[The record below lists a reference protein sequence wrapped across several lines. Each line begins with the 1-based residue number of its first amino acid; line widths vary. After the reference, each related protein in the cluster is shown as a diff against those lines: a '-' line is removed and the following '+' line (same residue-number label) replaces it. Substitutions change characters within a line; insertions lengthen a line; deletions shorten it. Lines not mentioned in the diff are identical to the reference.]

1 MGHSTGSQSTAD
13 RSNQENSFRTTGKPG
28 SARLATGTV
37 QDLCRSVAPLG
48 LSDTLAHAVEALRL
62 SPLSSLPLVAG
73 GRLLAV
79 VSEADLARLLL
90 SDEDPVRTRLLPLQA
105 FLPILWPIEMR
116 GQAITLHLDTP
127 LDTARRIFAERPDLS
142 LIPVLDDRG
151 LYHGVITNADL
162 VASLCKTL
170 APARVGGMAT
180 PLGVYLT
187 DGVESGGAGDLGLF
201 LSGMSL
207 LALGVLAI
215 LITGIGLMEFR
226 RRWHI
231 DLDTI
236 FTIWIMRHGGGIA
249 PWAGIDL
256 RSCLVFPLTLLLLR
270 LVPIS
275 GYHAAEHQ
283 VIHCIERGEPL
294 LPANVA
300 RMPRPHPRCGTNL
313 VAAVTIMSIA
323 LSFFVIEA
331 HDLHVAL
338 IASLVT
344 TAVLWRPVG
353 TFLQQY
359 LTTRPA
365 NARQIA
371 SGIRA
376 GEEILTKF
384 RSRVERQGSLVLRIW
399 RMGLLQMMAGGFVV
413 LGIMWVLT
421 TLFPA
426 LDRLMG
432 GF

>member
-1 MGHSTGSQSTAD
+1 MGHSTGSQPNVEQNRNCPTSPR
-13 RSNQENSFRTTGKPG
+13 RSPSR
-28 SARLATGTV
+28 ALATGTV
-37 QDLCRSVAPLG
+37 RDLCRNVQPLA

-62 SPLSSLPLVAG
+62 CPLNSLPLVAG
-73 GRLLAV
+73 GRLLAL
-79 VSEADLARLLL
+79 VSEADIARLLL
-90 SDEDPVRTRLLPLQA
+90 RDADPIQTRLLPLQA
-105 FLPILWPIEMR
+105 FLPILWPIEAR
-116 GQAITLHLDTP
+116 GQAVSLHLDTP
-127 LDTARRIFAERPDLS
+127 LETAGRIFSERPDVS

-151 LYHGVITNADL
+151 LYQGVVTNADL

-170 APARVGGMAT
+170 APARMGGMAT

-187 DGVESGGAGDLGLF
+187 DGVEAGGAGNLGLF

-207 LALGVLAI
+207 ISLAVAAM
-215 LITGIGLMEFR
+215 LITGIALMETR

-231 DLDTI
+231 DLESA
-236 FTIWIMRHGGGIA
+236 FTLWMMRQGGAAA

-256 RSCLVFPLTLLLLR
+256 RSCVAFPLTLVLLR

-294 LPANVA
+294 LPSIVA

-313 VAAVTIMSIA
+313 VAAVTLLSLSLSGFLIA
-323 LSFFVIEA
+323 T
-331 HDLHVAL
+331 HDLRLAL
-338 IASLVT
+338 IAALVT

-365 NARQIA
+365 SPRQIA

-376 GEEILTKF
+376 GEEILAKF
-384 RSRVERQGSLVLRIW
+384 RARVERQSSFLLRVW
-399 RMGLLQMMAGGFVV
+399 RMGLLQMMAGSLVV
-413 LGIMWVLT
+413 LGIIGILT
-421 TLFPA
+421 ALFPA
-426 LDRLMG
+426 FNRLLG
-432 GF
+432 GY